1 MAQRLEKSKNKTE
14 ELKSLSENLKTLA
27 KEREKEVEPEKLKI
41 KDAIEKE
48 NRKEMRTCARN
59 MVRMRQEVTNYRQT
73 SHRLDSIVDYFD
85 KEPEQS
91 VVFSFIPTIVESI
104 VSSLATGSSKKLVS
118 TMDEIE
124 KRYFNVEV
132 VSKFKYSSITENRPV
147 FMSEEEKV
155 SNLIQKVADECKL
168 KVSVRLEHSPGAS
181 PTIRNEVK
189 WFDDSQV
196 KTKTTSRFNIFACFS
211 YEFLVFA

>member
-14 ELKSLSENLKTLA
+14 ELKSLSENLKALA
-27 KEREKEVEPEKLKI
+27 KEREKEVEPEKLKV

-48 NRKEMRTCARN
+48 NRREMRIHARN
-59 MVRMRQEVTNYRQT
+59 MVRTRQEVTNYRQV
-73 SHRLDSIVDYFD
+73 SHRLDSMVDYFD

-91 VVFSFIPTIVESI
+91 VVFSSVPAIVESI
-104 VSSLATGSSKKLVS
+104 VSSLATGNSKKLVT
-118 TMDEIE
+118 TMDETE
-124 KRYFNVEV
+124 KRYFSAEV
-132 VSKFKYSSITENRPV
+132 VAKFKYSSITVNRPV

-155 SNLIQKVADECKL
+155 SNLIQKVADEYKL
-168 KVSVRLEHSPGAS
+168 KVSVRLEYSPGAS

-196 KTKTTSRFNIFACFS
+196 KTKTTSRFSIFACFS
-211 YEFLVFA
+211 NEFLVYA